1 MATTGRAGRSRDGDE
16 ALEALIAAVYREHGR
31 AMLAYATRLLGERA
45 AAEDVVQEAL
55 IRAWRHP
62 EVLTNGK
69 GSIRGWLLTVIRNL
83 VTDRQR
89 ARAARPT
96 EVAESAGTGTG
107 MAVERDHADQVVAS
121 VTVLEAL
128 EGLSDD
134 HRGVLDQLYFQG
146 RSLGETATALGI
158 PAGTVKSRTYY
169 ALRALRRSL
178 NREGVATVMGDGK
191 GVTA

>member
-1 MATTGRAGRSRDGDE
+1 MPDLGRAGRTRDGDE
-16 ALEALIAAVYREHGR
+16 ALVHAVYREHGR
-31 AMLAYATRLLGERA
+31 AMLAYATRLLGDGA

-83 VTDRQR
+83 VTDRVR

-96 EVAESAGTGTG
+96 EVVETPGTSAV
-107 MAVERDHADQVVAS
+107 ARDHADQVVTS

-134 HRGVLDQLYFQG
+134 HRGVLDQIYFQG
-146 RSLGETATALGI
+146 RSLGEAASVLGI

-169 ALRALRRSL
+169 ALQAMRRSL
-178 NREGVATVMGDGK
+178 SRDGGLGMEG
-191 GVTA
+191 TA

>member
-1 MATTGRAGRSRDGDE
+1 MVTGASRGLGVHMAIRLARAG
-16 ALEALIAAVYREHGR
+16 ALVAVN
-31 AMLAYATRLLGERA
+31 YASDRA
-45 AAEDVVQEAL
+45 AAEDIVQEAL

-96 EVAESAGTGTG
+96 EVVETAALAT
-107 MAVERDHADQVVAS
+107 AVERDHADRVVAS

-146 RSLGETATALGI
+146 RSLRETATVLGI

-169 ALRALRRSL
+169 ALQALRRSL
-178 NREGVATVMGDGK
+178 NQDGVANVMGEK

>member
-1 MATTGRAGRSRDGDE
+1 MAKARRAGRASDGDE
-16 ALEALIAAVYREHGR
+16 ALIQAVYREHGR
-31 AMLAYATRLLGERA
+31 AMLAYATRLLGDRA

-89 ARAARPT
+89 AKAARPT
-96 EVAESAGTGTG
+96 EVAEAAAATT
-107 MAVERDHADQVVAS
+107 AVERDHADRVVTS
-121 VTVLEAL
+121 LTVLEAL

-146 RSLGETATALGI
+146 RSLRETATALGI

-169 ALRALRRSL
+169 ALQALRRSL
-178 NREGVATVMGDGK
+178 NHDAVQNVNGVVKVMGEG
-191 GVTA
+191 GMRA

>member
-1 MATTGRAGRSRDGDE
+1 MASSRRTAHASDGDE
-16 ALEALIAAVYREHGR
+16 ALVQAVYREHGR
-31 AMLAYATRLLGERA
+31 AMLAYATRLLGDRA

-96 EVAESAGTGTG
+96 EVAEAAATSA
-107 MAVERDHADQVVAS
+107 AVQRDHADQVVAS

-146 RSLGETATALGI
+146 CSLRETATALGI

-169 ALRALRRSL
+169 ALQALRKSL
-178 NREGVATVMGDGK
+178 NHDGVAHVLGEKK

>member
-1 MATTGRAGRSRDGDE
+1 MATERRAARVARPSAGDE
-16 ALEALIAAVYREHGR
+16 ALVQAVYREHGR
-31 AMLAYATRLLGERA
+31 AMLAYATRLLNDRA

-69 GSIRGWLLTVIRNL
+69 GSIRGWLLTVVRNL

-89 ARAARPT
+89 ARAARPA
-96 EVAESAGTGTG
+96 EVAETAAAGDLSA
-107 MAVERDHADQVVAS
+107 VVRDHADQVVAS

-128 EGLSDD
+128 EELSDD

-146 RSLGETATALGI
+146 RSLGETAAALGI
-158 PAGTVKSRTYY
+158 PPGTVKSRTYY
-169 ALRALRRSL
+169 ALRALRRAL
-178 NREGVATVMGDGK
+178 NRDEVLNVMGEG
-191 GVTA
+191 GATA

>member
-1 MATTGRAGRSRDGDE
+1 MATSRRTGGASAGDE
-16 ALEALIAAVYREHGR
+16 ALIQAVYREHGR
-31 AMLAYATRLLGERA
+31 AMLAYATRLLGDRA

-69 GSIRGWLLTVIRNL
+69 GSIRGWLLTVVRNL

-89 ARAARPT
+89 ARAARPA
-96 EVAESAGTGTG
+96 EVAETA
-107 MAVERDHADQVVAS
+107 AVAAADAVVRDHADRVVAS

-146 RSLGETATALGI
+146 RSLREAATVLGI

-169 ALRALRRSL
+169 ALKALRRAL
-178 NREGVATVMGDGK
+178 NRDGVLNVMDDVMDEG

>member
-1 MATTGRAGRSRDGDE
+1 M
-16 ALEALIAAVYREHGR
+16 
-31 AMLAYATRLLGERA
+31 
-45 AAEDVVQEAL
+45 QEAL

-83 VTDRQR
+83 VTDRVR

-96 EVAESAGTGTG
+96 EVMETSGAS
-107 MAVERDHADQVVAS
+107 AVERDHADQVVTS

-134 HRGVLDQLYFQG
+134 HRGVLDQIYFQG
-146 RSLGETATALGI
+146 RSLGEAASVLGI

-169 ALRALRRSL
+169 ALQAMRRSL
-178 NREGVATVMGDGK
+178 SRDGGLGMEG
-191 GVTA
+191 TA

>member
-1 MATTGRAGRSRDGDE
+1 
-16 ALEALIAAVYREHGR
+16 
-31 AMLAYATRLLGERA
+31 
-45 AAEDVVQEAL
+45 VV
-55 IRAWRHP
+55 
-62 EVLTNGK
+62 
-69 GSIRGWLLTVIRNL
+69 RNL

-89 ARAARPT
+89 ARAARPA
-96 EVAESAGTGTG
+96 EVAETAGVAAAD
-107 MAVERDHADQVVAS
+107 AVVRDHADRVVAS

-146 RSLGETATALGI
+146 RSLREAATVLGI

-169 ALRALRRSL
+169 ALKALRRAL
-178 NREGVATVMGDGK
+178 NRDGVLNVMDDVMDEG

>member
-1 MATTGRAGRSRDGDE
+1 MATERRAARAGRASAADE
-16 ALEALIAAVYREHGR
+16 ALVQAVYREHGR
-31 AMLAYATRLLGERA
+31 AMIAYATRLLNDRA

-69 GSIRGWLLTVIRNL
+69 GSIRGWLLTVVRNL

-89 ARAARPT
+89 ARAARPA
-96 EVAESAGTGTG
+96 EVAETAAAADLSA
-107 MAVERDHADQVVAS
+107 VVRDHADQVVAS

-158 PAGTVKSRTYY
+158 PTGTVKSRTYY
-169 ALRALRRSL
+169 ALRALRRAL
-178 NREGVATVMGDGK
+178 NRDDVLNVMGEG
-191 GVTA
+191 GATA

>member
-1 MATTGRAGRSRDGDE
+1 MAKTGRAGRSDGSD
-16 ALEALIAAVYREHGR
+16 ASEALIQAVYREHGR
-31 AMLAYATRLLGERA
+31 AMLAYATRLLGDRA

-69 GSIRGWLLTVIRNL
+69 GSIRGWLLTVVRNL
-83 VTDRQR
+83 ITDRAR

-96 EVAESAGTGTG
+96 EVAETDANP
-107 MAVERDHADQVVAS
+107 AVERDHADRVVAS
-121 VTVLEAL
+121 VTVLE
-128 EGLSDD
+128 D

-146 RSLGETATALGI
+146 RSLGETASVLGI
-158 PAGTVKSRTYY
+158 PTGTVKSRTYY
-169 ALRALRRSL
+169 ALQALRRSL
-178 NREGVATVMGDGK
+178 NRDGVLNVNVVNKG